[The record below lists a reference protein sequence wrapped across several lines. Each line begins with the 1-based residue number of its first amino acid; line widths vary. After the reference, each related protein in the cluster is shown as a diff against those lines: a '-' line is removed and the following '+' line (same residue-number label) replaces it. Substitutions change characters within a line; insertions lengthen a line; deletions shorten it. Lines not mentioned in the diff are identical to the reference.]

1 MAKTK
6 VSFANLK
13 LKTVDKTVIVDI
25 NGTEVEVLQYL
36 PVDDKADFVAITVQ
50 QATEDGI
57 INPIRL
63 DQWFGLNIM
72 YLYTNFNF
80 TDKQREE
87 PSKLYDMLESNGII
101 DKVVAAIPE
110 LEITNLEERIS
121 EYIEKV
127 ESRRNSVT
135 GVVHRIIDELP
146 RNMEMVKD
154 ILKDFNP
161 EDFKEVIAFAQ
172 SANGDRPIPEED
184 TPVDKV
190 LSTIGQN

>member
-13 LKTVDKTVIVDI
+13 LKTVDKTAIVDI

-87 PSKLYDMLESNGII
+87 PSKLYDILESNGII

-121 EYIEKV
+121 EYIEKIEQYNRSGAYLVSKIIQDLPTTAAAAAKIV
-127 ESRRNSVT
+127 E
-135 GVVHRIIDELP
+135 E
-146 RNMEMVKD
+146 
-154 ILKDFNP
+154 FNP
-161 EDFKEVIAFAQ
+161 EKYQAVIDFATA
-172 SANGDRPIPEED
+172 ANGGRPIPVE
-184 TPVDKV
+184 K
-190 LSTIGQN
+190 